1 MVAGFLTEVRGPL
14 QLRNE
19 KLARTI
25 HTVAL
30 MKRTRPPMIDLKNLP
45 LGRLLGL
52 HAGIMEE
59 LRRRRV
65 ARNENNPTGNLA
77 GFLFCAAFS
86 WQQAPNSEK
95 GFSASDG
102 RGVRYQIKGRRLHGR
117 NKSRQLS
124 AIRDLDGFDTFAAV
138 LFDEKYRVLRA
149 ALVPNEVVRERC
161 KFVQHTNSHKF
172 MLSDDVWNDG
182 RVKDVTGE
190 LRAAETGV

>member
-1 MVAGFLTEVRGPL
+1 
-14 QLRNE
+14 
-19 KLARTI
+19 
-25 HTVAL
+25 
-30 MKRTRPPMIDLKNLP
+30 MIDLKNLP

-59 LRRRRV
+59 LRRRGV

-95 GFSASDG
+95 GFSASDD
-102 RGVRYQIKGRRLHGR
+102 RGVRYQIKGRRFHRR

-124 AIRDLDGFDTFAAV
+124 AIRDLDGFDTLAAV
-138 LFDEKYRVLRA
+138 LFDEKYRVWRA

-161 KFVQHTNSHKF
+161 KFVRHTNSHKF
-172 MLSDDVWNDG
+172 MLSDDVWKDG

-190 LRAAETGV
+190 LRTVQTGI

>member
-1 MVAGFLTEVRGPL
+1 
-14 QLRNE
+14 
-19 KLARTI
+19 
-25 HTVAL
+25 
-30 MKRTRPPMIDLKNLP
+30 MIDLKNLP

-59 LRRRRV
+59 LRRRGI

-102 RGVRYQIKGRRLHGR
+102 RRVRYQIKGRRLHGR

-124 AIRDLDGFDTFAAV
+124 AMRDLDGFNTLAAV
-138 LFDEKYRVLRA
+138 LFDEEYRVLRA
-149 ALVPNEVVRERC
+149 ALIPNIVVRERC

-172 MLSDDVWNDG
+172 MLTDDVWDDA
-182 RVKDVTGE
+182 RVKDATGE
-190 LRAAETGV
+190 LRAVATGV